1 MDLRKSAARCA
12 AHFSGRPGGRL
23 SATLAT
29 VAAAALIA
37 ASAAAQTPTTRHETN
52 ASREA
57 RIRRTITDTYTHRWE
72 VFGGG
77 GYIRFRSGEF
87 TQKNNEVTWN
97 TQANY
102 FLTPKFSIVGDARG
116 LFGNGKPLR
125 DTGFN
130 TQAIN
135 PQINEYTFAGGV
147 GYRFYAVE
155 RFALGVQGLGGVGLG
170 DFSGGSKGLTFVQTG
185 FWQDSAKPAFL
196 FNFVADVNLF
206 PNLAFR
212 FAPTY
217 VGTTFTS
224 PSGGSIQNS
233 VGFNAGIVYRFGRQ
247 ESPRSVR

>member
-12 AHFSGRPGGRL
+12 AHFSSSRL
-23 SATLAT
+23 SGQLSAMLAA
-29 VAAAALIA
+29 VAAVTLIT
-37 ASAAAQTPTTRHETN
+37 ASALAQTPTTRHETN
-52 ASREA
+52 SSRQA
-57 RIRRTITDTYTHRWE
+57 RIQRTIKDTYTHRWE

-77 GYIRFRSGEF
+77 GYMRFRSGEY

-102 FLTPKFSIVGDARG
+102 FLNPKFSIVGDARG
-116 LFGNGKPLR
+116 MFGNGKPVR
-125 DTGFN
+125 ATGFN
-130 TQAIN
+130 VQAVN
-135 PQINEYTFAGGV
+135 PQINEYAFTGGV

-155 RFALGVQGLGGVGLG
+155 HFALSAQALGGVGLG
-170 DFSGGSKGLTFVQTG
+170 DFSGGSKGLTYVQTG
-185 FWQDSAKPAFL
+185 FWQDSDKPAFVV
-196 FNFVADVNLF
+196 NVMADVNLY

-233 VGFNAGIVYRFGRQ
+233 LGFNAGIVYRFGRQ
-247 ESPRSVR
+247 